1 MAIFS
6 LVILQLLATVLADKM
21 SVASSV
27 TPSEKVVKMLKDLHE
42 EVKAEG
48 ETETENFEKFTT
60 FCTTGTETKTKAI
73 KEGEDKIEEL
83 NSTKISK
90 TADFEQLQDEITEAK
105 NEKEK
110 LEKDKEDSERQF
122 QKDKA
127 TFEATDADLDA
138 AIKGLEAA
146 TAKLKASASAKAAGF
161 LQFDFLDQSFDLAEA
176 MGFLESPRRKEVT
189 AFLQSK
195 ADPWNEKEGEEHN
208 KKEYEFQS
216 SGIVQ
221 TLEDLHK
228 EFSDESTKVT
238 TAFTATKA
246 SADDFKE
253 TTSEAI
259 ENKETEIGNKE
270 ETASTTKGE
279 ADAAEEEMLKTLKIL
294 KDDKTYLSELTA
306 TCEART
312 TDYTQRQANRK
323 GEMEAL
329 DQATKVMEDTVMD
342 LDSSVNGEMAEAA
355 DFLQETSETHLVS
368 AARAVS
374 DNVQTESTEL
384 SVEAQAQ
391 GRLNLA
397 LANEAV
403 SMVARAGSALH
414 SFRMQGL
421 ALRMQMGED
430 PSAAGDTLGFVKNM
444 VQDLINKLLKE
455 AEAESSQ
462 KGFCDSEMGKASNQ
476 RDRRNREALKLN
488 AKLKGLD
495 NKRTELMEEEE
506 LLVKDITKLNE
517 DLSEA
522 TEARVK
528 DSTANQKTIKECKE
542 AFVAVKSAIKTLNDF
557 YAKANRM
564 AKKHDKKDLDV
575 KAQKEIRDA
584 AVPEGSYKGKQQQ
597 SFSIVTMME
606 VVRDDFHTTDI
617 ETTEEEEKAT
627 KEFKK
632 FKMASMEDIAGK
644 TTKKE
649 LVQEDFKTTENDL
662 EAKKAELTTTIGLL
676 DDALKTLEDLKP
688 QCVDNVMSYEE
699 RVAKRDKEI
708 ESLKTAMCA
717 LDPEGKEDACKK

>member
-1 MAIFS
+1 M
-6 LVILQLLATVLADKM
+6 
-21 SVASSV
+21 
-27 TPSEKVVKMLKDLHE
+27 
-42 EVKAEG
+42 
-48 ETETENFEKFTT
+48 
-60 FCTTGTETKTKAI
+60 
-73 KEGEDKIEEL
+73 
-83 NSTKISK
+83 
-90 TADFEQLQDEITEAK
+90 
-105 NEKEK
+105 
-110 LEKDKEDSERQF
+110 
-122 QKDKA
+122 
-127 TFEATDADLDA
+127 
-138 AIKGLEAA
+138 
-146 TAKLKASASAKAAGF
+146 
-161 LQFDFLDQSFDLAEA
+161 
-176 MGFLESPRRKEVT
+176 
-189 AFLQSK
+189 
-195 ADPWNEKEGEEHN
+195 
-208 KKEYEFQS
+208 
-216 SGIVQ
+216 
-221 TLEDLHK
+221 
-228 EFSDESTKVT
+228 
-238 TAFTATKA
+238 
-246 SADDFKE
+246 
-253 TTSEAI
+253 
-259 ENKETEIGNKE
+259 
-270 ETASTTKGE
+270 
-279 ADAAEEEMLKTLKIL
+279 
-294 KDDKTYLSELTA
+294 
-306 TCEART
+306 
-312 TDYTQRQANRK
+312 
-323 GEMEAL
+323 
-329 DQATKVMEDTVMD
+329 
-342 LDSSVNGEMAEAA
+342 
-355 DFLQETSETHLVS
+355 
-368 AARAVS
+368 S